1 MDQHQGFVNGPCWDP
16 VGEFLDM
23 GSDDRSV
30 RIWRNTD
37 WELEVEVNSRLII
50 SLGHSSGDSGK
61 DT

>member
-1 MDQHQGFVNGPCWDP
+1 MKGVCWDP
-16 VGEFLDM
+16 VREFLATD
-23 GSDDRSV
+23 SDDRSV

-37 WELEVEVNSRLII
+37 WELEVEVNSHLII